1 VAEEPVLPN
10 VATTT
15 TIRNTWAGLQR
26 HAAGWYG
33 CAHVPTSRTSHRN
46 DRVLRLLLAATHLLA
61 LGIGLGAVWARSR
74 ALRGI
79 IDNAALRRAFAAD
92 AWWGVAAVLWLG
104 TGLTRIFA
112 ATEKSVD
119 YYMRNPLFHVK
130 MGLFV
135 LILALEIWPMVT
147 LIRWRRALGRNQ
159 SATFGSARR
168 IARISVIEA
177 FIVVLIVVVAAA
189 LARGYALGGS

>member
-1 VAEEPVLPN
+1 M
-10 VATTT
+10 
-15 TIRNTWAGLQR
+15 
-26 HAAGWYG
+26 
-33 CAHVPTSRTSHRN
+33 
-46 DRVLRLLLAATHLLA
+46 LRLLLAATHLLA

-92 AWWGVAAVLWLG
+92 AWWGIAAVLWLG
-104 TGLTRIFA
+104 TGLGRLFA
-112 ATEKSVD
+112 ATEKSLD
-119 YYMRNPLFHVK
+119 YYMRNPLFHAK

-135 LILALEIWPMVT
+135 LILGLEIWPMVT
-147 LIRWRRALGRNQ
+147 LMRWRRALGRNQ
-159 SATFGSARR
+159 TATFGSARR

-177 FIVVLIVVVAAA
+177 FIVVLIVVIAAA

>member
-1 VAEEPVLPN
+1 M
-10 VATTT
+10 
-15 TIRNTWAGLQR
+15 
-26 HAAGWYG
+26 
-33 CAHVPTSRTSHRN
+33 
-46 DRVLRLLLAATHLLA
+46 LRLLLAATHLLA

-92 AWWGVAAVLWLG
+92 AWWGISAVLWLA
-104 TGLTRIFA
+104 TGLTRLFA
-112 ATEKSVD
+112 ATEKSLD
-119 YYMRNPLFHVK
+119 YYMRNPLFHMK

-147 LIRWRRALGRNQ
+147 LMRWRRALGRNQ

-177 FIVVLIVVVAAA
+177 FIVVLIVIVAAA
-189 LARGYALGGS
+189 LARGYSLGGS